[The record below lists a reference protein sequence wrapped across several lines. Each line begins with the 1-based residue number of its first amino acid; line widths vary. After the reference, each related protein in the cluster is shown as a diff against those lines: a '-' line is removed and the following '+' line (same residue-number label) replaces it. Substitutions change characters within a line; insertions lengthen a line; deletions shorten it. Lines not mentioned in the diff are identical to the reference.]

1 MEPTQ
6 EEREILTHVVINPDA
21 WVENAVKTV
30 GEWAV
35 KAKIDRWRPV
45 YEAEKDKPD
54 YKNRAERD
62 AIENFIPE
70 PTEEQLYE
78 SAIKAKEAEYLR
90 AKAIELIELEKIAA
104 EKWGAVITPGESRL
118 CAKKK

>member
-78 SAIKAKEAEYLR
+78 AAIKVKETEIIREMAITRIEAE
-90 AKAIELIELEKIAA
+90 KIEQTK
-104 EKWGAVITPGESRL
+104 
-118 CAKKK
+118 